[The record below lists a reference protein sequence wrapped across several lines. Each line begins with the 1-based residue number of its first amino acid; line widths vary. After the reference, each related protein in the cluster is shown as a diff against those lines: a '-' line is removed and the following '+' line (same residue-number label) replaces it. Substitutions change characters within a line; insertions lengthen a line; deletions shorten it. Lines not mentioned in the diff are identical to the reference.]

1 MAVREEPRPTSS
13 MQVPAVEAADTAPRH
28 GAVMTPIAAKAAA
41 VVRVATGFVFL
52 WAFLDKTFGWHYATG
67 SGKGWIDGGSPTKG
81 FLSGVQAGP
90 LQSFFHDIAG
100 KGWAD
105 ALFMLGLLGI
115 GLALAGGVAL
125 RLTAVAGTV
134 LMAMMWAAEWPPA
147 QHLSTGAPTMSS
159 NPFMDYHVLY
169 AAVMV
174 LMAAA
179 YAGNTWGL
187 GRIWARIPF
196 VRRNRWLL

>member
-1 MAVREEPRPTSS
+1 